1 MKLIYDN
8 IVFAIQRYGGISVVW
23 QELLKRIQQVED
35 VRYFDV
41 DVNQVYNYSRN
52 NMLISPESIEKTIR
66 NAWISRYFP
75 LNISYEQPFIFHSSY
90 YRYCK
95 NPLALNVTTVH
106 DFTYEFFVKGFRQKL
121 HTWQKEAA
129 IRHSA
134 CVVCISENTKKDLLR
149 LMPDV
154 DESKIRVIYNGV
166 SDNFYVLDDA
176 FGNTQLPFSSH
187 SYVLF
192 VGRRDSYKNFELA
205 VRAVAATSLNLLIV
219 GKKLTI
225 EEEKAIRKYLPASRY
240 KCMSNVS
247 DDWLN
252 VYYNNAS
259 ALIYPSS
266 YEGFG
271 LPVLEAQKAGCPV
284 IAYNSSSIPEVIG
297 NTPLLMEELTE
308 ECLIQKIKLLDDNK
322 LMEQTINEGV
332 ANANRFSWDK
342 MAQQYHEVYQGLL

>member
-1 MKLIYDN
+1 MRLIYDN
-8 IVFAIQRYGGISVVW
+8 IVFAIQRFGGISVVW
-23 QELLKRIQQVED
+23 QELLKRIQQLED
-35 VRYFDV
+35 VKYLDV
-41 DVNQVYNYSRN
+41 EVNQVYNYSRN
-52 NMLISPESIEKTIR
+52 SLHISQKSIEQTIR
-66 NAWISRYFP
+66 HAWISRYFP
-75 LNISYEQPFIFHSSY
+75 VNISCKEPFIFHSSY

-95 NPLALNVTTVH
+95 NPLARNVTTVH
-106 DFTYEFFVKGFRQKL
+106 DFTYEFFVKGLRQKL
-121 HTWQKEAA
+121 HTWQKNSA

-134 CVVCISENTKKDLLR
+134 CIVCVSENTRKDLLR

-154 DESKIRVIYNGV
+154 GESKIRVIYNGV
-166 SDNFYVLDDA
+166 SDIFHVLDDV
-176 FGNTQLPFSSH
+176 FDNSQLPFPSH

-192 VGRRDSYKNFELA
+192 VGRRDGYKNFELA
-205 VRAVAATSLNLLIV
+205 VRAVAATFFNLLIV

-252 VYYNNAS
+252 VYYNKAS

-297 NTPLLMEELTE
+297 NTPLLMGELTE
-308 ECLIQKIKLLDDNK
+308 ECLIQKLKLLDDYK
-322 LMEQTINEGV
+322 LMEQTIIEGI
-332 ANANRFSWDK
+332 ANAKRFSWDT
-342 MAQQYHEVYQGLL
+342 MAHQYHEVYQEL

>member
-1 MKLIYDN
+1 MKVVFDN
-8 IVFAIQRYGGISVVW
+8 IVFSLQRYGGISVVW
-23 QELLKRIQQVED
+23 QELLKRIQPIDD
-35 VRYFDV
+35 VRYIDV
-41 DVNQVYNYSRN
+41 DVS
-52 NMLISPESIEKTIR
+52 KTI
-66 NAWISRYFP
+66 NESRGK
-75 LNISYEQPFIFHSSY
+75 LNIPDSEVVSKIKYPKIERYLPVHIKDDEPFIFHSSY

-192 VGRRDSYKNFELA
+192 VGRRDSYKNFELV

-308 ECLIQKIKLLDDNK
+308 DCLLHKLKLLNDNR
-322 LMEQTINEGV
+322 LIEQTVFDGI
-332 ANANRFSWDK
+332 ANAKRFSWDK
-342 MAQQYHEVYQGLL
+342 MAQQYHEVYQELL